1 MDKKEAIE
9 ILEEEKGY
17 AEEGYHGTPRTAE
30 ALTLAIDTLKRIE
43 VEPVR
48 QVIGV
53 RLNIDYKNSLSVAQS
68 IVTYLT
74 EGK

>member
-43 VEPVR
+43 VFKIKECLLRAKIKREDAPQAVF
-48 QVIGV
+48 
-53 RLNIDYKNSLSVAQS
+53 
-68 IVTYLT
+68 TYLT